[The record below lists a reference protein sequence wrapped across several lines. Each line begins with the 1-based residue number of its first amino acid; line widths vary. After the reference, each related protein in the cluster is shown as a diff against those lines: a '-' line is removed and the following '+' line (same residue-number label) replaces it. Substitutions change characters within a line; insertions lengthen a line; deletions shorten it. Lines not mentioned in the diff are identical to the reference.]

1 LRKAATL
8 ILVHVFL
15 ILLACTLFIPA
26 YNLSFS
32 SDSFDVNATLV
43 PQINDV
49 NPEKYAW
56 YLSGTS
62 TYIEDFEDQ
71 SHSFTVSIPALS
83 GEYYAYDYS
92 VGCSQAYS
100 VYGSLSD
107 TQSDDGVSLRAWTG
121 ESTGDYIW
129 IEVYINVTDIPAGA
143 TYNIRYD
150 GYATATDATGFS
162 KTAEIKVLDS
172 SGTVLASWTGTWNGV
187 VQRTKNGDVK
197 VVYRIYA
204 EVASY
209 GLASSMEVGV
219 DFFKADYGD
228 TAGTSTVE
236 VTYVASHAGTTSKNA
251 GFSPLFDLGNQLYG
265 YRAVDEIDYVGT
277 YTITHSWD
285 ITDVE
290 ALTAVADFCIFVNYA
305 TVDSTYVNYIKLIIE
320 YVYTSCS
327 VQYIVYF
334 AEGETGTLEMGVSGS
349 QYYVMYRLS
358 VKLLWVGL
366 RTFDNKQ
373 QSEIVEDNGGALSG
387 QLTKINIKV
396 EFSVTSTSGN
406 EPRCDFIIDW
416 VGAWTPQDEI
426 SSIKYSLFYEISH
439 KGFENITIVT
449 VPTLD
454 YDNSQYRQVLLFYDT
469 RYPAQTVSKILDW
482 ANDIDPIFTKMESYF
497 SQLGFAVERVDADE
511 LANYLSGGVKAIVV
525 FLSGIL
531 PDTVYKPSTGN
542 YLIRDWL
549 RNGGVL
555 LWSGDWIGY
564 YYGKSDGTKVKIGGT
579 GDDKVFGVNV
589 IDSGYGNNWA
599 NTYVV
604 EGNVT
609 PLGESLGIPK
619 PNFAKAFSVTL
630 YEMNEGGNYL
640 LYAWERKVVIDTE
653 GKPVRNVKVGLGWFE
668 FDEGWACVHIAYS
681 DLWNADKYVKMIVTA
696 PFRQNKD
703 VTNMQVWDDG
713 YITTDVFYDDTFRE
727 CNSPDEEDPAEGFGE
742 NFAGISDWSTDSGG
756 DPTVSWSTDGDKL
769 VFSFSA
775 ADSADDYAWIYKTVS
790 IDLTQ
795 YPFLEVRWKGECTV
809 GDPYFYIYAVVSDG
823 STSQGGWLK
832 SHLGAFDWT
841 IDRVNILE
849 WARTKFG
856 SAYTTLTKIRIY
868 INDYPNTEETD
879 CTLYVDW
886 IRVYGLSDYGYL
898 SKEAGSGDYAYSDG
912 DVLCIHMN
920 FDQSSVDEYMGFR
933 YDITDFDA
941 TGKWA
946 EARTKG
952 YLELFFRTSDGYF
965 GWIIESSDWVISKVD
980 LENRQIYTSAAVL
993 FSWNTGTSKTITA
1006 IDIALNDISQYDSGV
1021 TKEGYYDYIKI
1032 GKKGDWR
1039 PIWEFS
1045 ASKLYDNPYW
1055 HFYDSLISPKWN
1067 LPENVPVGVYQYQIG
1082 VLILIWGYN
1091 YIDGDYMYVVEQ
1103 QDVASIRAIHTYSWG
1118 VFYSEP
1124 KIKAIYGFTWPPNLA
1139 IISNAAWLLWTY
1151 AICLDVFAIY
1161 VKKRQLYIL
1170 STLLVIAG
1178 IYLIL

>member
-1 LRKAATL
+1 MRKGIAI
-8 ILVHVFL
+8 ILAHILL
-15 ILLACTLFIPA
+15 ILLAVTLFLPA
-26 YNLSFS
+26 YNFSFS
-32 SDSFDVNATLV
+32 SDNFNVNATLV

-92 VGCSQAYS
+92 VDCSQAYS

-290 ALTAVADFCIFVNYA
+290 ALIAVADFCIFVNYA

-349 QYYVMYRLS
+349 QYYVMYRTS
-358 VKLLWVGL
+358 VKTLWVGL
-366 RTFDNKQ
+366 KTFSNKQ
-373 QSEIVEDNGGALSG
+373 PSEIVEDNGGALSG

-406 EPRCDFIIDW
+406 EPHCDFIIDW
-416 VGAWTPQDEI
+416 AGAWTPQDQI
-426 SSIKYSLFYEISH
+426 SSVKYSLFYEISH
-439 KGFENITIVT
+439 KGFENISIAT

-454 YDNSQYRQVLLFYDT
+454 YDSSMYRQVLLYYDPDYYT
-469 RYPAQTVSKILDW
+469 HLDW
-482 ANDIDPIFTKMESYF
+482 TTIDSIFDKLETYLP
-497 SQLGFAVERVDADE
+497 QLGYAVQRVDASE
-511 LANYLSGGVKAIVV
+511 LADYMSSGMKAIVINLCQHGLPETVYDPPNGVNYVKDWLRGGGVLVDIGATGYYIERVGSYTKMYLSG
-525 FLSGIL
+525 
-531 PDTVYKPSTGN
+531 DEH
-542 YLIRDWL
+542 
-549 RNGGVL
+549 
-555 LWSGDWIGY
+555 
-564 YYGKSDGTKVKIGGT
+564 
-579 GDDKVFGVNV
+579 VFGVNV
-589 IDSGYGNNWA
+589 IDNSWGCLSPYLNAYLVSQNL
-599 NTYVV
+599 
-604 EGNVT
+604 T
-609 PLGESLGIPK
+609 PLAQSLGIYYEFYTWEYPI
-619 PNFAKAFSVTL
+619 SLDL
-630 YEMNEGGNYL
+630 YEQNEGGNYL
-640 LYAWERKVVIDTE
+640 LYLHGKVTVLDSE
-653 GKPVRNVKVGLGWFE
+653 DKPLRTCRIAMGWFQ
-668 FDEGWACVHIAYS
+668 FGDGWVLHFSRYVS
-681 DLWNADKYVKMIVTA
+681 DWIINAITHALATA

-703 VTNMQVWDDG
+703 VTMQVWDDG

-742 NFAGISDWSTDSGG
+742 NFAGIGDWSTDSGG

-775 ADSADDYAWIYKTVS
+775 AADSADDYAWIYKTVS

-795 YPFLEVRWKGECTV
+795 HPFLEVRWKGECTV

-886 IRVYGLSDYGYL
+886 IRVYGFSGVSYL
-898 SKEAGSGDYAYSDG
+898 LVNAGSNDYAYSDG

-920 FDQSSVDEYMGFR
+920 FDQSGVDEYMSLR
-933 YDITDFDA
+933 YDIADFDA

-952 YLELFFRTSDGYF
+952 YVEILFLTSDGYF
-965 GWIIESSDWVISKVD
+965 GWIIESSDWVTSKID
-980 LENRQIYTSAAVL
+980 LESRQIYTSATVL
-993 FSWNTGTSKTITA
+993 YTWNSGTSKTVTKLA
-1006 IDIALNDISQYDSGV
+1006 VVENDISQYDSGV
-1021 TKEGYYDYIKI
+1021 TKEGYVDYIKI
-1032 GKKGDWR
+1032 GSKGGWR

-1045 ASKLYDNPYW
+1045 ASKHYNNPYW
-1055 HFYDSLISPKWN
+1055 HFYDSLISTKFN
-1067 LPENVPVGVYQYQIG
+1067 LPEDIPTGVYQYNLG
-1082 VLILIWGYN
+1082 VLMLIWGYN
-1091 YIDGDYMYVVEQ
+1091 YIDGNTWYYVIQ
-1103 QDVASIRAIHTYSWG
+1103 RDVATIRAIHTYSLI
-1118 VFYSEP
+1118 VSAEP
-1124 KIKAIYGFTWPPNLA
+1124 LLQPVSFFEKSLSIVPAETWLM
-1139 IISNAAWLLWTY
+1139 WVW
-1151 AICLDVFAIY
+1151 AICLDALALISEH
-1161 VKKRQLYIL
+1161 KRLYHVATL
-1170 STLLVIAG
+1170 LLVIGVVLCVA
-1178 IYLIL
+1178 